1 MKIRTRL
8 ILVLSTLAV
17 LVVLVS
23 LPAVPAFPRLGGTVA
38 QAMNENVRSIDACAG
53 MNEALDR
60 TDRGFLLALSGQIEY
75 GREAVRNGTALF
87 EESFAAAGANVTLAD
102 EPERIDRLREA
113 WTKYRQ
119 ATRRFE
125 ASLFAPAPASTPRPA
140 VGPVPVAAPAPA
152 DGAPGTV
159 PHGPSADAAGAS
171 AARVSADGTPGA
183 DPGSPPHGPVGLP
196 APVVPAVPVGA
207 SSVATV
213 ADYVVLAE
221 PHLFAL
227 REAVRGLSDL
237 NHAGMQNHATAASKS
252 GWRRS
257 AWVVAVGVLGLA
269 LALFLGRRLYRSIT
283 HPLEA
288 IGRGIAA
295 LGRGDLSRRVAYHG
309 GDELGQMAQA
319 VNAMAERLAAEE
331 GSREGKLRTYERL
344 AAAVLDAAEPEGVVF
359 DREGH
364 VVVAGRMVR
373 ERLGDDPLATLRQ
386 GAGGLLPAG
395 EIDRLMGEVL
405 GQRPSQVPG
414 DEPASRGG
422 VAVTPVLGRAGS
434 VLGALVRVRAPVA
447 APPGRPGVR

>member
-1 MKIRTRL
+1 MLTGRSGAAAVDGKMSCAPRSAR
-8 ILVLSTLAV
+8 STT
-17 LVVLVS
+17 S
-23 LPAVPAFPRLGGTVA
+23 TGIPAGIESGIGMPSIVTGSESESAPGGGMSTSTYGVALCGPGGT
-38 QAMNENVRSIDACAG
+38 
-53 MNEALDR
+53 
-60 TDRGFLLALSGQIEY
+60 
-75 GREAVRNGTALF
+75 
-87 EESFAAAGANVTLAD
+87 
-102 EPERIDRLREA
+102 
-113 WTKYRQ
+113 
-119 ATRRFE
+119 
-125 ASLFAPAPASTPRPA
+125 ASTPTNGVGRVVSGGGSGSCPWNSPGLWGTVGSSGGGLGEIAGRAGAVTAGCPMIVRWGLRPA
-140 VGPVPVAAPAPA
+140 AAAFPAI
-152 DGAPGTV
+152 PG
-159 PHGPSADAAGAS
+159 ADAALDALAVGF
-171 AARVSADGTPGA
+171 
-183 DPGSPPHGPVGLP
+183 GSRAG
-196 APVVPAVPVGA
+196 
-207 SSVATV
+207 
-213 ADYVVLAE
+213 
-221 PHLFAL
+221 LFAL

-309 GDELGQMAQA
+309 GDELGQIAQA